1 MLTIHIK
8 NGLNRQNTA
17 DYCRFLVNVR
27 CFAME
32 LPLRWPGL

>member
-17 DYCRFLVNVR
+17 VYCRFSVNDR
-27 CFAME
+27 YFAME